1 MGRFETSLAI
11 MGSSWE
17 VLKKDK
23 EILIIPV
30 VSGIAMMMLAAS
42 FFIPV
47 FFAHDPTW
55 TQRAM
60 QEDRDS
66 FLIMSFVYYF
76 LSYLIIIFFNSA
88 IVACATVRMNGGD
101 PTLVD
106 GISIALTRI
115 FKIIIWALISATVG
129 VILRMIQGR
138 SNFVGRVLTGFL
150 GMAWSA
156 ASYLVIPILVNEN
169 KDPYYAFGDSVKLL
183 KKTWGEGLIGT
194 FSFGLVFTVMTL
206 PAFFIL
212 AAGIYSGNGPLAL
225 TLIGVAVV
233 YLVVLSVFQSAL
245 QGIFQAALYQFARFG
260 NVPQGFHQEQL
271 RKALIRKI

>member
-1 MGRFETSLAI
+1 MRNG
-11 MGSSWE
+11 
-17 VLKKDK
+17 
-23 EILIIPV
+23 
-30 VSGIAMMMLAAS
+30 
-42 FFIPV
+42 
-47 FFAHDPTW
+47 
-55 TQRAM
+55 
-60 QEDRDS
+60 
-66 FLIMSFVYYF
+66 
-76 LSYLIIIFFNSA
+76 
-88 IVACATVRMNGGD
+88 RMNGGD

-169 KDPYYAFGDSVKLL
+169 KDPYFAFGDSVKLL

-206 PAFFIL
+206 PAFLFWRQGSTRGLGLWLSHCIGG
-212 AAGIYSGNGPLAL
+212 AG
-225 TLIGVAVV
+225 V
-233 YLVVLSVFQSAL
+233 
-245 QGIFQAALYQFARFG
+245 
-260 NVPQGFHQEQL
+260 
-271 RKALIRKI
+271 